1 METESTQ
8 LSYSSM
14 AQLQTCEM
22 QYAHR
27 KIYKTPVDN
36 PEVDNT
42 AFHTGSATHQC
53 VEFTNWGLKPLTQMI
68 VDQAIVDYPDAADN
82 KGLVHAMA
90 LKLIQ
95 QQKASGL
102 ICVKAEQ
109 QIVSQKFNGFIDL
122 IAKYPSGDWYIV
134 DLKTSAYKPND
145 GLIARLT
152 FDRQLNLYA
161 SYSGMMAPLLDLDPD
176 KFQGCIY
183 RVVTKSK
190 ANPKSTEN
198 YKAFV
203 QRLTKLTKVYDIIIP
218 KDKLHIK
225 EVSEMFEDAYVKSM
239 CLRDG
244 EIPSKNLG
252 ACFNY
257 FRICDYFS
265 HCYGC
270 KSEEV
275 ISSIKMKS
283 NDDYENELLDMED
296 L

>member
-1 METESTQ
+1 METVDTR

-14 AQLQTCEM
+14 AQLQTCEQ

-27 KIYKTPVDN
+27 KIYKTPVDS
-36 PEVDNT
+36 EEQDRT
-42 AFHTGSATHQC
+42 AFDVGSATHEC
-53 VEFTNWGLKPLTQMI
+53 VEFTDWGLRPLTQVI
-68 VDQAIVDYPDAADN
+68 VDQAIVNYPDAADH

-109 QIVSQKFNGFIDL
+109 QIVSPKFNGFIDL
-122 IAKYPSGDWYIV
+122 IAKYPSGDWYII

-145 GLIARLT
+145 GLIARLPM
-152 FDRQLNLYA
+152 DRQLNLYA
-161 SYSGMMAPLLDLDPD
+161 SYYEMMAPLLDLDPK

-190 ANPKSTEN
+190 ANPKASES

-203 QRLTKLTKVYDIIIP
+203 QRVTKLTKVYDVIVP

-225 EVSEMFEDAYVKSM
+225 EVVEMFDDAYVKSM
-239 CLRDG
+239 SLREG
-244 EIPSKNLG
+244 EVPSKNLG

-257 FRICDYFS
+257 FRTCEYFS
-265 HCYGC
+265 KCHGY
-270 KSEEV
+270 KAEEV
-275 ISSIKMKS
+275 VKSITMKS
-283 NDDYENELLDMED
+283 NDDYENELLDLED